1 MPLSE
6 YEQRMLEQMERQLRT
21 DDPKFADSLGSRR
34 AARSRV
40 LLGSLVLLSGVGML
54 VAGVA
59 TQLPWL
65 GVIGFVAMF
74 AGVWVAVSGPRN
86 KGAKGPQPVQ
96 ASRGPASPGSSRRR
110 SFMQRLEDRWERR
123 RRER

>member
-21 DDPKFADSLGSRR
+21 DDPKFADTLGSRR
-34 AARSRV
+34 AARNRV
-40 LLGSLVLLSGVGML
+40 LLGSIVLIAGVGML
-54 VAGVA
+54 IAGVA

-65 GVIGFVAMF
+65 GVVGFLAMF
-74 AGVWVAVSGPRN
+74 GGVWMAVSAPRRQGPAPSGPRT
-86 KGAKGPQPVQ
+86 AGPRAVGH
-96 ASRGPASPGSSRRR
+96 RG
-110 SFMQRLEDRWERR
+110 FMQRMEDRWERR